1 MVLQVESYHSSSKM
15 NASTVVIDSG
25 GGGEGGTMSESG
37 RAGDYL
43 QEYYNREQDRDSMVN
58 RGSDNEG
65 GSDDDRSGDRRQEN
79 LVRNKEHARRTRL
92 RKKEQLDALKD
103 RVIKLEEE
111 GKRLKQ
117 DIQEC
122 SVASILLGLSSGTES
137 GGDEGKKE
145 DSILSSPSSNF
156 GQVLA
161 GGKRKR
167 FLSLDGEDEGPP
179 PVRAHMLPCLSCA
192 HNLFYNNQLCPSSSS
207 IHLRWS

>member
-1 MVLQVESYHSSSKM
+1 M
-15 NASTVVIDSG
+15 NASAVAIVGGESG
-25 GGGEGGTMSESG
+25 GRMMNDSG
-37 RAGDYL
+37 RAGDYEGGS
-43 QEYYNREQDRDSMVN
+43 EYDGNRERNRESTVN

-65 GSDDDRSGDRRQEN
+65 GSDDDRGDRRQEN

>member
-1 MVLQVESYHSSSKM
+1 M
-15 NASTVVIDSG
+15 NET
-25 GGGEGGTMSESG
+25 G
-37 RAGDYL
+37 RAGDY
-43 QEYYNREQDRDSMVN
+43 EGGSDDGNREQDRESTVN
-58 RGSDNEG
+58 RRGSDNEG
-65 GSDDDRSGDRRQEN
+65 GSDDDRGDRRQEN

-145 DSILSSPSSNF
+145 DNILSSPSSNF

-179 PVRAHMLPCLSCA
+179 PVRAHVTVPISC
-192 HNLFYNNQLCPSSSS
+192 S
-207 IHLRWS
+207 